1 MKNKKIFTG
10 LASLAVIS
18 LILCGC
24 GKKVELKDGAEV
36 AVSAKDTKITAN
48 EYYKEIKSS
57 NISTL
62 VDMIDHSLFDKK
74 YPTDD
79 TEDKEVQQQIDNIKK
94 YVSNDETKFNTLI
107 KQYFGVNSEKELD
120 EMLRLEYKRNK
131 AVKEYISNNITDKE
145 IEKYYNDN
153 IYGEI
158 STQHILIKL
167 NVSDSATT
175 DEKTEAEEQALKT
188 ANEII
193 EKLNNGEDFAKLAKT
208 YSNDNSNNEKGGD
221 LGYIQP
227 DSMVTEFKDAL
238 LKLKDGE
245 YTKTPV
251 KTKYGYHI
259 IYRKDTKEKKALKDV
274 KDEIKEKLVTNK
286 LEEDNSNYYKSLV
299 KVREEAK
306 ISWNDDELEKK
317 YNEYMDTLISNS
329 SSN

>member
-36 AVSAKDTKITAN
+36 AVSTKDTKITAN
-48 EYYKEIKSS
+48 EYYEEIKSS
-57 NISTL
+57 NIATL
-62 VDMIDHSLFDKK
+62 IDMIDHSLFDEK

-79 TEDKEVQQQIDNIKK
+79 TENTEVKEQISNIKS
-94 YVSNDETKFNTLI
+94 YVSNDETNFNSLI
-107 KQYFGVNSEKELD
+107 KQYFGVSSEEELD

-131 AVKEYISNNITDKE
+131 AVKEYISDNLTDKE
-145 IEKYYNDN
+145 IKKYYNEN

-158 STQHILIKL
+158 STQHILITL

-208 YSNDNSNNEKGGD
+208 YSNDNSSNEKGGD

-227 DSMVTEFKDAL
+227 DSMVTEFKEAL
-238 LKLKDGE
+238 LNLKDGE

-259 IYRKDTKEKKALKDV
+259 IYRKDTKEKEALKNV

-286 LEEDNSNYYKSLV
+286 LEEDNSTYYKSLV
-299 KVREEAK
+299 KIREKAE

-317 YNEYMDTLISNS
+317 YNEYMDDLISNS

>member
-1 MKNKKIFTG
+1 
-10 LASLAVIS
+10 
-18 LILCGC
+18 
-24 GKKVELKDGAEV
+24 
-36 AVSAKDTKITAN
+36 
-48 EYYKEIKSS
+48 
-57 NISTL
+57 
-62 VDMIDHSLFDKK
+62 
-74 YPTDD
+74 
-79 TEDKEVQQQIDNIKK
+79 
-94 YVSNDETKFNTLI
+94 
-107 KQYFGVNSEKELD
+107 
-120 EMLRLEYKRNK
+120 MLRLEYKRNK
-131 AVKEYISNNITDKE
+131 AVKEYISNNLTDKE

-193 EKLNNGEDFAKLAKT
+193 KKLNNGEDFAKLAKA